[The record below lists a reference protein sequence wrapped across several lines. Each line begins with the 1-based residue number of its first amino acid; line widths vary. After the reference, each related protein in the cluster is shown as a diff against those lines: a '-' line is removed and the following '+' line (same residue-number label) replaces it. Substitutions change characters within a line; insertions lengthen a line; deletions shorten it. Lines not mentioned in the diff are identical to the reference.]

1 MTDQT
6 AKPNAG
12 PRVLGT
18 RVSELKTCPL
28 DWLWPGRI
36 ARAKLTLIGGPAG
49 SGKSVLAT
57 QLVAAV
63 TTGGEWPCREG
74 KAEQGLVVLVCPHGD
89 PDIIVARL
97 KAAGANLGN
106 VHLIHEVEESDGS
119 RPFNIATDLPV
130 LDATIRTL
138 DRVRA
143 IIVDSINLPG
153 GSSGADAARTMF
165 EAFAT
170 LAKGHD
176 IPVVVVG
183 RAPGWES
190 SGRKLASFSPA
201 ALAPVRSAFVIEID
215 PADETRRLLLQ
226 VKNELGPDAA
236 TLGFRI
242 AAHPL
247 EGSQTAARIAFEPQH
262 DPASARH
269 VLRAAGPRLRQRK
282 ARGDRLSPW
291 LVRRHE
297 RADDPAHR
305 ERGARDWARQS
316 KPRARAIPG
325 SARRTHG
332 HGTDGHARH
341 VRPRLGLGEAG
352 SRGDGAGTA
361 GNRGEATCRA
371 DHPDGSRREPIS
383 ATEEDIGLGASP
395 GEDFVLGL
403 TPDDARSSAGRRLRR
418 WLLGPRAA

>member
-269 VLRAAGPRLRQRK
+269 FFARQGRGFDSAKHEAIGFLRGLFGGTSELTIRHIENAARGIGLVKASQGLAQSRVLRDARMAMGLMVTRATSGPDWVWAKPGREETEQGQLETEAKQ
-282 ARGDRLSPW
+282 
-291 LVRRHE
+291 
-297 RADDPAHR
+297 PA
-305 ERGARDWARQS
+305 EQT
-316 KPRARAIPG
+316 IQ
-325 SARRTHG
+325 
-332 HGTDGHARH
+332 
-341 VRPRLGLGEAG
+341 
-352 SRGDGAGTA
+352 TA
-361 GNRGEATCRA
+361 VV
-371 DHPDGSRREPIS
+371 
-383 ATEEDIGLGASP
+383 ASP
-395 GEDFVLGL
+395 SLQPKKTSGWEPV
-403 TPDDARSSAGRRLRR
+403 PAKISS
-418 WLLGPRAA
+418 

>member
-6 AKPNAG
+6 AKPNPG
-12 PRVLGT
+12 PKVLGT

-49 SGKSVLAT
+49 SGKSALAT

-89 PDIIVARL
+89 PDIIAARL
-97 KAAGANLGN
+97 TAAGANLAN
-106 VHLIHEVEESDGS
+106 VHLIHELEESDGP
-119 RPFNIATDLPV
+119 RLFNIATDLPV

-153 GSSGADAARTMF
+153 GSSGADAARRMF
-165 EAFAT
+165 EAFAA

-176 IPVVVVG
+176 IPVVVIG
-183 RAPGWES
+183 QAPGWES

-201 ALAPVRSAFVIEID
+201 ALSPVRSAFLIEID
-215 PADETRRLLLQ
+215 PADEKRRLLLQ

-236 TLGFRI
+236 TLAFRI
-242 AAHPL
+242 AAHVL
-247 EGSQTAARIAFEPQH
+247 KAGQTAARIAFESEP

-269 VLRAAGPRLRQRK
+269 FFARQGRSFDSAKHEAVGFLGGLFGGTSELTIRQIENAAREIGLVKASQGLAQCRVLRDARLAMGLTVTRAASGADWVWAKPDRQ
-282 ARGDRLSPW
+282 
-291 LVRRHE
+291 E
-297 RADDPAHR
+297 RQLETEAKQPP
-305 ERGARDWARQS
+305 EQIIQT
-316 KPRARAIPG
+316 AI
-325 SARRTHG
+325 
-332 HGTDGHARH
+332 
-341 VRPRLGLGEAG
+341 V
-352 SRGDGAGTA
+352 
-361 GNRGEATCRA
+361 
-371 DHPDGSRREPIS
+371 
-383 ATEEDIGLGASP
+383 ASP
-395 GEDFVLGL
+395 SLQAKQAPIPAKASNWRDGL
-403 TPDDARSSAGRRLRR
+403 RPGDARS
-418 WLLGPRAA
+418 